1 MNSIIINYKT
11 WFLYIVLSYIICDY
25 QLITCIVCFLY
36 SYFACYL
43 GHRLMHTD
51 IFYCSMYSLAH
62 CHHHRNSDE
71 IVGYIANCLTEF
83 LTLANNIVVK
93 YIWEGFQLS
102 SLFFIDKWMIL
113 FLYFIYT
120 TVHNINYGMFK
131 VNNYHFHHHLNPETN
146 IGPDFYD
153 LLFGTKNIDTPN
165 NENIDHYIP
174 NILFGFAAVMLLKT
188 GYNMSNGL
196 QRYMQY
202 AFFLLWV
209 VVTLVVFFSS
219 VHAVGKEI
227 QTNISSEL
235 NQFVLKK

>member
-1 MNSIIINYKT
+1 MKSILINYKT
-11 WFLYIVLSYIICDY
+11 WFLYIVLSCIICDY
-25 QLITCIVCFLY
+25 QLINGIICFLY

-51 IFYCSMYSLAH
+51 IFYCNMYSLAH
-62 CHHHRNSDE
+62 CHHHRNSDD
-71 IVGYIANCLTEF
+71 IFGHVSNCLTEF
-83 LTLANNIVVK
+83 LTLANNIVLK

-131 VNNYHFHHHLNPETN
+131 VNNYHFHHHVNPETN

-188 GYNMSNGL
+188 CYSKYPGL
-196 QRYMQY
+196 QIYMQHGF
-202 AFFLLWV
+202 FFLWMML
-209 VVTLVVFFSS
+209 TLVVFLSS
-219 VHAVGKEI
+219 VAALGKEI
-227 QTNISSEL
+227 QITLQSEL
-235 NQFVLKK
+235 QEFTK